1 MSTQHTPGPWKI
13 EKNDAYEEY
22 WVQLEHYTV
31 GPARIVFTKA
41 DAALIAAAPDLL
53 DALQLC
59 EGNISSLLASA
70 HPKVFGEWLRVV
82 SEAIAKATGEIK

>member
-13 EKNDAYEEY
+13 TKNDAYEEY

-53 DALQLC
+53 EALKSIL
-59 EGNISSLLASA
+59 EDMD
-70 HPKVFGEWLRVV
+70 
-82 SEAIAKATGEIK
+82 SEHGTDYDYAKARAAMAKTTGEIK